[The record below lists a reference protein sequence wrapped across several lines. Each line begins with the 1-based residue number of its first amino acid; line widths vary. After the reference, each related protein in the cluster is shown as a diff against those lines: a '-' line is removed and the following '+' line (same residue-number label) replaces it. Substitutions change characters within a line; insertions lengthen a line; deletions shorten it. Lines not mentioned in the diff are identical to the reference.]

1 MPGETDLATMFP
13 ALAEEWDTARNGK
26 LTPDQVAAYS
36 NRKVW
41 WRCALG
47 HEWQAVIASRTAS
60 RVGCPYCSGRR
71 VLAGFN
77 DLATLQPETAA
88 QWDDTLNGKLTPE
101 MVTLG
106 SHKKVWWRC
115 GDGHVWKA
123 AIFSRTGRQKRGCP
137 ICAGKLRQRNA
148 YERLVKPQ

>member
-60 RVGCPYCSGRR
+60 RVGCPICSGRR

-123 AIFSRTGRQKRGCP
+123 AIFSRTGRQKCGCP
-137 ICAGKLRQRNA
+137 ICAGKLRQCTA
-148 YERLVKPQ
+148 YGHLAKLR

>member
-1 MPGETDLATMFP
+1 M
-13 ALAEEWDTARNGK
+13 
-26 LTPDQVAAYS
+26 
-36 NRKVW
+36 
-41 WRCALG
+41 
-47 HEWQAVIASRTAS
+47 
-60 RVGCPYCSGRR
+60 GCPYCSGRR

-123 AIFSRTGRQKRGCP
+123 AIFSRTGRQKCGCP

-148 YERLVKPQ
+148 YECLVKPQ